1 MRKIPVVILNGFL
14 GSGKTTLFR
23 NLLSQSQKNNLSICA
38 IVNDMSELDIDG
50 ELIANTEIV
59 EEDQK
64 IMESISSDV
73 LSSKNGIKKL
83 DKSINNLLSKNTPEI
98 IFIETSGSCHPMPL
112 IRYFR
117 KHKKIYLTG
126 VLVLVDSLMLTHDY
140 NEGKSLIPML
150 QEKMMR
156 GKRGTIN
163 LLIEQILFANHVI
176 ITKSDRISI
185 SAKESIYRSIQQ
197 INPYSS
203 VNSIV
208 YGKLSLESILNI
220 QEYNYYNVEKLFQE
234 LQPALEAE
242 ENDNKP
248 YNLATRV
255 IKDDR
260 PFHPQRLWD
269 VCHNY
274 LDKRIYRSKGFFWLA
289 SRDSQSLLWN
299 QAAGGINLEIM
310 GTWRVAILR
319 DKHNGL
325 LKEEL
330 TLLEEKIKKEGGRFG
345 DRCCDLT
352 IIANKN
358 QINKFTQKITDCFL
372 TESEI
377 KKWENGEIFKDPWPK
392 NIVNLKEN
400 K

>member
-83 DKSINNLLSKNTPEI
+83 DKSINNLLSKNAPEI

-185 SAKESIYRSIQQ
+185 SAKETIY
-197 INPYSS
+197 
-203 VNSIV
+203 
-208 YGKLSLESILNI
+208 LSLIHI
-220 QEYNYYNVEKLFQE
+220 
-234 LQPALEAE
+234 
-242 ENDNKP
+242 
-248 YNLATRV
+248 
-255 IKDDR
+255 
-260 PFHPQRLWD
+260 
-269 VCHNY
+269 
-274 LDKRIYRSKGFFWLA
+274 
-289 SRDSQSLLWN
+289 
-299 QAAGGINLEIM
+299 
-310 GTWRVAILR
+310 
-319 DKHNGL
+319 
-325 LKEEL
+325 
-330 TLLEEKIKKEGGRFG
+330 
-345 DRCCDLT
+345 
-352 IIANKN
+352 
-358 QINKFTQKITDCFL
+358 
-372 TESEI
+372 
-377 KKWENGEIFKDPWPK
+377 
-392 NIVNLKEN
+392 
-400 K
+400 